1 MSSVLVVD
9 DEPGVRRLLDIV
21 LRETGASVWAVPDAE
36 HALEMVEQLDPEV
49 ILTDVR
55 LPGMNGMELADHVR
69 NDGHH
74 HRAQIL
80 IMSAYGRP
88 AAARSEAFIPK
99 PFDLDELVE
108 SVRMRIGNN

>member
-21 LRETGASVWAVPDAE
+21 LRDTGASVRVAPDAE
-36 HALEMVEQLDPEV
+36 SALAMVEELDPEV

-55 LPGMNGMELADHVR
+55 LPGMDGVELARMVR

-80 IMSAYGRP
+80 LMSAYGRP
-88 AAARSEAFIPK
+88 PAMSADAFVPK

-108 SVRMRIGNN
+108 HVRACIES